1 MSKDNP
7 LCALNIFFL
16 GLSVCIGVFAL
27 YVHNNLLHYIYLAL
41 ALCVIIAPKRYG
53 KLDGPL
59 LVSAWAILALFPL
72 PFLLYYQDYLI
83 AVIYIVTFWLWFVIN
98 SSSDCSNCKSSWC
111 SIDMSKK

>member
-1 MSKDNP
+1 MSKGSP

-27 YVHNNLLHYIYLAL
+27 YLHNNLLHYIYFLL
-41 ALCVIIAPKRYG
+41 VLCVIIAPKRYG

-59 LVSAWAILALFPL
+59 LVSAWAIMALFPL

-83 AVIYIVTFWLWFVIN
+83 SVIYTVTFWLWFVIN
-98 SSSDCSNCKSSWC
+98 SDTDCTQCKNEWC
-111 SIDMSKK
+111 GIGLSKK